1 MPERTLKIT
10 GSRRLLAGLALLCL
24 ALPGARAAEVRGR
37 VEIDHTGL
45 FGVDASVRQF
55 PVSVALIPAA
65 GQRVRRGRPKT
76 RRIEIRDN
84 RLWPAFMTVRKGD
97 RVVFVNRDPVFHEI
111 FSLSTGKA
119 LEARLDKAGA
129 SSQSSHRFRLKQPG
143 VTHFFCRI
151 HNKSYARI
159 DVVDTPYIKM
169 VEPGKPFEFTG
180 IAPGTWTLRLASPAA
195 ETRRVK
201 VNAVTSPPRMTLRL
215 VSRGGGNGPSDG
227 MQQSR
232 VEGLFQ

>member
-1 MPERTLKIT
+1 MKIA
-10 GSRRLLAGLALLCL
+10 GWRHLLAGLALLCL
-24 ALPGARAAEVRGR
+24 AVPGPRAAEVRGR

-65 GQRVRRGRPKT
+65 GQRVRRGRAKT
-76 RRIEIRDN
+76 HRIEIRDN

-97 RVVFVNRDPVFHEI
+97 SVVFVNRDPVFHEI

-159 DVVDTPYIKM
+159 DVVDTPYVRM

-195 ETRRVK
+195 ETRRVR
-201 VNAVTSPPRMTLRL
+201 VTALTSPPLITLHL
-215 VSRGGGNGPSDG
+215 MSRGGGNGPRDTL
-227 MQQSR
+227 QQSS
-232 VEGLFQ
+232 VEGLFE